1 MHRTGRIAVATF
13 VSLACVGLAVE
24 AEAVPTGIGTC
35 RTINQPGSYVLRRNL
50 TSAGTCL
57 VVNADFVTIDLNGF
71 VIAGDGT
78 GVGVTDNSVTRRGTV
93 IHGGSITN
101 FAVGILMDI
110 SSGTHVHHM
119 RVVGNAGA
127 GIVVDAGS
135 TVTDNI
141 ANGNLDGI
149 ILSVSGSTVRD
160 NITYGNANAGMIV
173 SCPSNI
179 IGNTSMNNSGG
190 GLIMVG
196 AGCNSSNNVIV
207 P

>member
-110 SSGTHVHHM
+110 S
-119 RVVGNAGA
+119 N
-127 GIVVDAGS
+127 
-135 TVTDNI
+135 
-141 ANGNLDGI
+141 
-149 ILSVSGSTVRD
+149 
-160 NITYGNANAGMIV
+160 
-173 SCPSNI
+173 
-179 IGNTSMNNSGG
+179 G
-190 GLIMVG
+190 GLCFKTNDRLQKKTVIKISVPINQVSPSIPTFGQVVWVSRNWKRKEYWVG
-196 AGCNSSNNVIV
+196 VRFIL
-207 P
+207 